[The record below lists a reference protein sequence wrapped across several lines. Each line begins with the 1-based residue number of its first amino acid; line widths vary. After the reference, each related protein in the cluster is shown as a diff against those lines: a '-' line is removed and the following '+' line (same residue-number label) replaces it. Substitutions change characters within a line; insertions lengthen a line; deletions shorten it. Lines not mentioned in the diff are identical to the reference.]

1 MLGWM
6 AWTTPVAVFFG
17 CIGLVLAL
25 MTAWEIRSPS
35 IMRRG
40 FLPIATTRGDRLFIG
55 LLCVAFTNLAFIAV
69 RTRLTPLL
77 GLTGEPSMWIGLGT
91 SLLVLAV
98 VMRKG

>member
-1 MLGWM
+1 MLNWM

-17 CIGLVLAL
+17 GIGLMLAG

-35 IMRRG
+35 VMRRG

-55 LLCVAFTNLAFIAV
+55 MLCVAFSNLAFVAV
-69 RTRLTPLL
+69 RARLATALAL
-77 GLTGEPSMWIGLGT
+77 AHEPSMWVGFGV
-91 SLLVLAV
+91 SLLLLAL